1 MSHQIKKVLY
11 FDFDILFAF
20 LNFRAQNP
28 TIPTSIAILTNF
40 NMIDSVKI
48 SFIDWISDKIQ
59 PV

>member
-1 MSHQIKKVLY
+1 MSHKIKKVLY
-11 FDFDILFAF
+11 FDFDVLFAF
-20 LNFRAQNP
+20 LNFCAQNP